1 VFISVQVMLPNSS
14 TRHEGNDVDD
24 TVIVRRKVRSNFTT
38 LPNELIRDPNLS
50 WKALGILVFVLSLPD
65 NFRLRLSHL
74 SKQKKSGRDATRT
87 GLQELQQA
95 GYLRIKRE
103 RGERGKFSHTTWLVS
118 DQPEYR
124 DHDSPRSDFP
134 TTVNPTTDNPYSE
147 NPTLI
152 NTKSKKN

>member
-1 VFISVQVMLPNSS
+1 M
-14 TRHEGNDVDD
+14 DD
-24 TVIVRRKVRSNFTT
+24 TVIIRRRVRSNFTT
-38 LPNELIRDPNLS
+38 LPNELIRDPQIS

-74 SKQKKSGRDATRT
+74 SKQKTSGRDATRT
-87 GLQELQQA
+87 GIKELQVA
-95 GYLRIKRE
+95 GYLCIQRE

-118 DQPEYR
+118 DQPDFSYPTS
-124 DHDSPRSDFP
+124 DSPRSDFP
-134 TTVNPTTDNPYSE
+134 TAVNPTSDKPYSE